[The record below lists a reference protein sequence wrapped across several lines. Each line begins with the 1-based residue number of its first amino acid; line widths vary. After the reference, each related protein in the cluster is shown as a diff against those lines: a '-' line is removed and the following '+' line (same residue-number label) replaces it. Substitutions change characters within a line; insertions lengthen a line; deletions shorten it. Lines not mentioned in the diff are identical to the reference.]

1 MDTSGVHKKIRGH
14 GIGRG
19 ASAGAGRVRH
29 YISKRDLGR
38 ADAAGCAGCVY
49 CVCPRQRFFG
59 PSGIFGPAGAAGG
72 GGRAARRTGGA
83 DGGAFVRYLGRAGLV
98 PFGRGPFQR
107 RSLLLRACRG
117 CQSHRRFRSGK
128 IPFSAGRGAREVLF
142 CSCCFSSRAR
152 PRNVLI
158 YLGPFLPVRPHA
170 FFLISTLARIPS
182 VSPVPLRA
190 ASSPREL
197 GA

>member
-1 MDTSGVHKKIRGH
+1 MPRKPSCRRAAPWKNTPGRIPPDAATRPGKRGVDTSGIYKKIRGH

-107 RSLLLRACRG
+107 RSLLLRAC
-117 CQSHRRFRSGK
+117 
-128 IPFSAGRGAREVLF
+128 
-142 CSCCFSSRAR
+142 
-152 PRNVLI
+152 PRV
-158 YLGPFLPVRPHA
+158 PEP
-170 FFLISTLARIPS
+170 STLPFWQNTIFCGTRHT
-182 VSPVPLRA
+182 
-190 ASSPREL
+190 
-197 GA
+197 